1 MLLGEKILELRKKNG
16 LSQEQLGDK
25 VNVTR
30 QTISNWEL
38 GETSPNPEQLKL
50 LSKALNISID
60 DLLDNDIKNV
70 VVEKISNT
78 EKLAGVVL
86 KGLKILGIII
96 LIIVI
101 IDITALI
108 LFSTLRVSTITKES
122 TKVEMNCIKGNTT
135 YMITVDTDENY
146 TCDNCSKEMFKEIK
160 NIVDYS
166 DLDLTVRN
174 IENYFKKLVV
184 MPYDYY
190 DNNINV
196 ISDYKSFMDL
206 ITAKKKLG
214 ALLDKITIKGD
225 FEAAIEFFDSIKP
238 VKKTAKKTTTAKAA
252 IKKAEPKKTAEKK
265 PATKKT
271 TAKKDEP
278 EKKTVKKAAK
288 KESETTKM
296 TENTQKTVAEKEKT
310 SIEKVVEKESKPA
323 KKQAKK

>member
-1 MLLGEKILELRKKNG
+1 MLLGEKILDLRKKNG

-60 DLLDNDIKNV
+60 ELLDNDIKNV

-96 LIIVI
+96 LIIII
-101 IDITALI
+101 IDITSLI

-122 TKVEMNCIKGNTT
+122 TKVEMNCIKGNIT

-146 TCDNCSKEMFKEIK
+146 ACDNCSKEMFNEIK
-160 NIVDYS
+160 NIVNYS

-174 IENYFKKLVV
+174 VENYFK
-184 MPYDYY
+184 
-190 DNNINV
+190 NNNG
-196 ISDYKSFMDL
+196 
-206 ITAKKKLG
+206 TC
-214 ALLDKITIKGD
+214 
-225 FEAAIEFFDSIKP
+225 E
-238 VKKTAKKTTTAKAA
+238 
-252 IKKAEPKKTAEKK
+252 
-265 PATKKT
+265 
-271 TAKKDEP
+271 
-278 EKKTVKKAAK
+278 
-288 KESETTKM
+288 
-296 TENTQKTVAEKEKT
+296 
-310 SIEKVVEKESKPA
+310 
-323 KKQAKK
+323 